1 MSVEDIGSTGDI
13 DIGMKVTLMMDIS
26 VNQVDSFHFTLL
38 KRQLCLYISVIYISQ
53 TLQEVARAFELTSI
67 MSSE

>member
-38 KRQLCLYISVIYISQ
+38 KRQ
-53 TLQEVARAFELTSI
+53 
-67 MSSE
+67 